1 MFAVLMAGGVGTRF
15 WPMSR
20 KAYPKQLLNFSGT
33 KSMLQKTYD
42 RIKPLTA
49 DENILVVTSTDL
61 KKSIEEKI
69 LRHALA
75 WRRRLL
81 KKKHLKTK

>member
-33 KSMLQKTYD
+33 KSMLQKTYAV
-42 RIKPLTA
+42 LLV
-49 DENILVVTSTDL
+49 ILATVVL
-61 KKSIEEKI
+61 PI
-69 LRHALA
+69 RNQV
-75 WRRRLL
+75 LL
-81 KKKHLKTK
+81 KWSITWLLLIMRRTS